1 MSFNFSKNCSEII
14 NETKVVLGNRQ
25 TGQWV
30 RISKGVYDILKL
42 GIENN
47 FCLSKLMSSLY
58 DDNDRDYIQNLYSRL
73 CSIGIIEDNDNKQT
87 FKNKIASIEMT
98 HRCNLKCI
106 HCCIDADGIISENE
120 DLSTEEMKCIFDKLI
135 IWNPNYIMLS
145 GGEPMLRK
153 DFIELLLYLKSSYEG
168 KIILSTNGTFIND
181 KNVDILAKCAYKIDI
196 SLDGVDEESCS
207 IVRGPGVFDKV
218 INNVKLLKNTGFEKI
233 SLSMAV
239 SDKNKHLETEF
250 NKLNELLGTTP
261 LVRAFTPVGRG
272 KDNRNIF
279 SDKGIDEVYISEEF
293 LSDDYNKSFGIC
305 PCSAGKREVM
315 IASNGDIYP
324 CPSFMKSEYRLGNI
338 LKIESLDML
347 SIGNKDYS
355 EQYRL
360 LEMIDP
366 QNYERCKDCKVNLF
380 CWTCPG
386 ELEEL
391 KENKAAFEYRC
402 KKVKPVLY
410 KRVWGR

>member
-30 RISKGVYDILKL
+30 RISKEVYDILKL

-272 KDNRNIF
+272 KDNRIIF
-279 SDKGIDEVYISEEF
+279 SDKGID
-293 LSDDYNKSFGIC
+293 
-305 PCSAGKREVM
+305 
-315 IASNGDIYP
+315 
-324 CPSFMKSEYRLGNI
+324 
-338 LKIESLDML
+338 
-347 SIGNKDYS
+347 
-355 EQYRL
+355 
-360 LEMIDP
+360 
-366 QNYERCKDCKVNLF
+366 
-380 CWTCPG
+380 
-386 ELEEL
+386 
-391 KENKAAFEYRC
+391 
-402 KKVKPVLY
+402 
-410 KRVWGR
+410 